1 MKKNNYILIKILRKA
16 LFLASFLFLIP
27 FVIIFLTPFKDKVK
41 FIKLRRDVIGNSI
54 EELYLYLNIY
64 KKNKYHYFFFDDS
77 YVCNE
82 YFNKICKKNLKF
94 SLFGKTLLYI
104 SKRIKLFDKFII
116 NMPKWYNL
124 NQSNPKSFKTVKEFK
139 FSKKQNNEG
148 KNFLNNIGVK
158 KNQKIICLIIRDNF
172 YKKKL
177 SNDKKRDWSSHNYRN
192 ADISSYLKT
201 IKYLNKKGYFVIR
214 MGKGADKAI
223 KYSNPSYFDYARS
236 DLRNDF
242 LDFWI
247 ISNAYF
253 CISTGTGVDELCS
266 TYSVPSVDTNFL
278 PIGMVRSAQNT
289 NISIFKKIRS
299 SRNKKLIN
307 LSELI
312 NNRIFYRQDELE
324 THKNNF
330 YWEDNSPTEIFEATK
345 EMELLLLKKNINTKF
360 DRLNQKKFW
369 DKFNDVK
376 NCKDLYSHG
385 ELNNIKIVYENRR
398 FFNSSISNFFLANN
412 SWILK

>member
-158 KNQKIICLIIRDNF
+158 KNQKIICLIIRD
-172 YKKKL
+172 K
-177 SNDKKRDWSSHNYRN
+177 
-192 ADISSYLKT
+192 
-201 IKYLNKKGYFVIR
+201 
-214 MGKGADKAI
+214 
-223 KYSNPSYFDYARS
+223 
-236 DLRNDF
+236 
-242 LDFWI
+242 
-247 ISNAYF
+247 
-253 CISTGTGVDELCS
+253 
-266 TYSVPSVDTNFL
+266 
-278 PIGMVRSAQNT
+278 
-289 NISIFKKIRS
+289 
-299 SRNKKLIN
+299 
-307 LSELI
+307 
-312 NNRIFYRQDELE
+312 
-324 THKNNF
+324 
-330 YWEDNSPTEIFEATK
+330 
-345 EMELLLLKKNINTKF
+345 
-360 DRLNQKKFW
+360 
-369 DKFNDVK
+369 
-376 NCKDLYSHG
+376 
-385 ELNNIKIVYENRR
+385 
-398 FFNSSISNFFLANN
+398 
-412 SWILK
+412 